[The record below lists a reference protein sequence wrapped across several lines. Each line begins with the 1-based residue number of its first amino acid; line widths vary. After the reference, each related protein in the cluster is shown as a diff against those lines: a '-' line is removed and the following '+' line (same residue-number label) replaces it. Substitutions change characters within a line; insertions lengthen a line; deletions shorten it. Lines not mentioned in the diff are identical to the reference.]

1 MLRAALFGNVKS
13 ADNFDSC
20 DQCGMQADVVP
31 HGFVQHAIHTEPDP
45 HLVFH
50 RLDMDIAGSPV
61 DRLLDDLS

>member
-1 MLRAALFGNVKS
+1 
-13 ADNFDSC
+13 
-20 DQCGMQADVVP
+20 MQADVMP